1 MLRRGRVDT
10 LAAHA
15 IFATDMEPIDTGVT
29 RRTLLK
35 GGLAAAAG
43 GLALP
48 IVGGAVGTPRTRES
62 AHRRGATLESVMPPL
77 ARYMKEAQTRPLSAE
92 AAEHTRL
99 HVLDTFAAMIS
110 GSGLPPGRAALQF
123 VGEYSASGAGA
134 ATVVRSKALAG
145 PLEAALANAMMAHAD
160 ETDDSH
166 APSESHPGCSVVP
179 AALAAAERFASDGAR
194 FLRSVALGYDV
205 GTRVNMALRVSN
217 FEVGS
222 HQSSHAMAAVWGSS
236 AAAGCAAGLSLEQL
250 PWLLAYA
257 ADQSSGLTVWQ
268 RDSDHIQKAFAFAGL
283 GARNGVTA
291 ALVVRAGWTGVNDVL
306 TGPYNFFN
314 AYAPNA
320 DAALLVEQ
328 LGERFEVVRTNIK
341 KWTVGSPIQ
350 APLDAIE
357 SLRADHPFA
366 ADQVQT
372 VVIRTA
378 TSEAKLVDNRD
389 MPDICMQHMVAVM
402 LLDKTAS
409 FASAHDKG
417 RMQDAS
423 VLRQRAKVTLVPDE
437 ALEKQLPKRVAIV
450 DVTLTDGTK
459 LTRRVDA
466 VRGTAQN
473 PMTRAEIVTKARDLI
488 APVLGSEST
497 SRLIDKTLGLENV
510 RDVRELRP
518 LLQGG

>member
-1 MLRRGRVDT
+1 MSQ
-10 LAAHA
+10 AH
-15 IFATDMEPIDTGVT
+15 TDARVT

-35 GGLAAAAG
+35 SGLAAAAA

-48 IVGGAVGTPRTRES
+48 RAAGGATSGRETLAEPGTPP
-62 AHRRGATLESVMPPL
+62 ESVMPAL
-77 ARYMKEAQTRPLSAE
+77 VSYMSEAQTRPLPAE

-99 HVLDTFAAMIS
+99 HVLDTFAAMVS
-110 GSGLPPGRAALQF
+110 GSNLPPGRAALRF
-123 VGEYSASGAGA
+123 VDAYDAGGGGGGT
-134 ATVVRSKALAG
+134 TVVRSKRLAG
-145 PLEAALANAMMAHAD
+145 PIEAALANAMMAHAD

-166 APSESHPGCSVVP
+166 APSQSHPGCSIVP
-179 AALAAAERFASDGAR
+179 ATLAAAERFETDGAR
-194 FLRSVALGYDV
+194 FLRAVALGYDI

-222 HQSSHAMAAVWGSS
+222 HLSSHAMAAVWGSS
-236 AAAGCAAGLSLEQL
+236 AAAGCAAGLSAEQL

-291 ALVVRAGWTGVNDVL
+291 AIVVRSGWTGVNDVL
-306 TGPYNFFN
+306 AGPYNFFN
-314 AYAPNA
+314 AYAPA
-320 DAALLVEQ
+320 SGPDLELLVDK
-328 LGERFEVVRTNIK
+328 LGERYEVVRTNVK

-357 SLRADHPFA
+357 RLRLEHPFT
-366 ADQVQT
+366 ADQVQR
-372 VVIRTA
+372 VVVRTA

-409 FASAHDKG
+409 FASAHDKP
-417 RMQDAS
+417 RMQDPA
-423 VLRQRAKVTLVPDE
+423 VLKQRAKVTLIQDE
-437 ALEKQLPKRVAIV
+437 ELEKLLPKRVAIV

-459 LTRRVDA
+459 LTQRVDA
-466 VRGTAQN
+466 VRGTVQN
-473 PMTRAEIVTKARDLI
+473 PMTRAEIVAKARDLM
-488 APVLGSEST
+488 APVLGAAST
-497 SRLIDKTLGLENV
+497 SRLIDKVLALDTV
-510 RDVRELRP
+510 RDIRELRP
-518 LLQGG
+518 LLQGT

>member
-1 MLRRGRVDT
+1 
-10 LAAHA
+10 
-15 IFATDMEPIDTGVT
+15 MEPTAIS

-35 GGLAAAAG
+35 GGLAAAAA
-43 GLALP
+43 GLTLP
-48 IVGGAVGTPRTRES
+48 DTGS
-62 AHRRGATLESVMPPL
+62 AHIDRLATDLREPPGAAARTESVMPAL
-77 ARYMKEAQTRPLSAE
+77 ANYMKEAQTRPLPPE
-92 AAEHTRL
+92 AAEHTKL
-99 HVLDTFAAMIS
+99 HVLDTLAAMVS
-110 GSGLPPGRAALQF
+110 GSSLAPGQAALRF
-123 VGEYSASGAGA
+123 VGAYGGSGT

-145 PLEAALANAMMAHAD
+145 PIEAALANAMMAHAD

-194 FLRSVALGYDV
+194 FLRAVALGYDV

-236 AAAGCAAGLSLEQL
+236 AAAGCAAGLSAEQL

-268 RDSDHIQKAFAFAGL
+268 RDTDHIQKAFAFAGL
-283 GARNGVTA
+283 GARNGVTS
-291 ALVVRAGWTGVNDVL
+291 ALVVHAGWTGVSDVL

-314 AYAPNA
+314 AYSPAGG
-320 DAALLVEQ
+320 DLGILVDK
-328 LGERFEVVRTNIK
+328 LGERYEVVRTNIK

-350 APLDAIE
+350 APLDAIAGMRAE
-357 SLRADHPFA
+357 SPFS
-366 ADQVQT
+366 ADQGQR
-372 VVIRTA
+372 VVVRTA

-389 MPDICMQHMVAVM
+389 MPDICMQHMIAVM
-402 LLDKTAS
+402 LLDKTVS
-409 FASAHDKG
+409 FASAHDKR
-417 RMQDAS
+417 RMTDPT
-423 VLRQRAKVTLVPDE
+423 VMNQRAKVTLIEDAE
-437 ALEKQLPKRVAIV
+437 LETLLPKRVAIV
-450 DVTLTDGTK
+450 DVTLNDGTT

-473 PMTRAEIVTKARDLI
+473 PMTRAEIVAKARDLMV
-488 APVLGSEST
+488 PVLGAGPT
-497 SRLIDKTLGLENV
+497 SRLVDKVLALETV

>member
-1 MLRRGRVDT
+1 
-10 LAAHA
+10 
-15 IFATDMEPIDTGVT
+15 MERTNSTIS

-43 GLALP
+43 LSVPAVAGAAALGTRDSPDAHELAD
-48 IVGGAVGTPRTRES
+48 
-62 AHRRGATLESVMPPL
+62 SVMPAL
-77 ARYMKEAQTRPLSAE
+77 AAYMRAAQTRSLPDE

-99 HVLDTFAAMIS
+99 HVLDTFAAMVS

-123 VGEYSASGAGA
+123 IEQSGAGGGG
-134 ATVVRSKALAG
+134 ATVVRSKRLAG
-145 PLEAALANAMMAHAD
+145 PIDAALANAMMAHAD

-166 APSESHPGCSVVP
+166 APSESHPGCSIVP
-179 AALAAAERFASDGAR
+179 AALAAAERFENDGAR
-194 FLRSVALGYDV
+194 FLRAVALGYDI
-205 GTRVNMALRVSN
+205 GTRMNMALRVSN

-222 HQSSHAMAAVWGSS
+222 HQSSHAMAGIWGSS

-268 RDSDHIQKAFAFAGL
+268 RDSDHIQKAFAFAGV

-291 ALVVRAGWTGVNDVL
+291 ALVVHSGWTGVGDVL

-314 AYAPNA
+314 TYGPPSGT
-320 DAALLVEQ
+320 DTGVLVDK
-328 LGERFEVVRTNIK
+328 LGERYEVVRTNIK

-357 SLRADHPFA
+357 AMREDRAFA
-366 ADQVQT
+366 ADQVQR
-372 VVIRTA
+372 VIVRTA

-402 LLDKTAS
+402 LLDKTVT
-409 FASAHDKG
+409 FASAHDRP
-417 RMQDAS
+417 RMRDPS
-423 VLRQRAKVTLVPDE
+423 VLKQRAKVTLVQDE
-437 ALEKQLPKRVAIV
+437 ELEKLLPKRVAIV
-450 DVTLTDGTK
+450 DVTLMDGTK

-473 PMTRAEIVTKARDLI
+473 PMTRSEIVGKARDLM
-488 APVLGSEST
+488 APVLGSATT
-497 SRLIDKTLGLENV
+497 SSLIDRVLAVETL
-510 RDVRELRP
+510 RDVRELGP
-518 LLQGG
+518 LLQGAT